1 MPQIMIELG
10 ADTISPLAE
19 ALERLWCSASMSI
32 EVLPRL
38 DADRIEY
45 TEANDSPHEAFRSL
59 DTGDLA
65 SIRIRPMDPP
75 IRWAIVFAPGFDRHA
90 PTKWTAAVELN
101 SWSYEAMFDELVSR
115 QGLRF
120 VAVTLEETLDL
131 EPHHL
136 TEEGF
141 PWQAPNLMRA
151 AIRGEEASSGF
162 LIRSGPA
169 ALG

>member
-19 ALERLWCSASMSI
+19 ALEGLWCWASMSI
-32 EVLPRL
+32 EVLPRM

-45 TEANDSPHEAFRSL
+45 RSANGSPREAFRSL

-65 SIRIRPMDPP
+65 SIRLRPKDPP
-75 IRWAIVFAPGFDRHA
+75 IRWAIVYAPGFDRHA

-101 SWSYEAMFDELVSR
+101 SWSYEAIFDELVSR
-115 QGLRF
+115 ECLRF
-120 VAVTLEETLDL
+120 VVVTMEETLDL

-141 PWQAPNLMRA
+141 PWQAPSLMRA
-151 AIRGEEASSGF
+151 AIRGREAGSGF
-162 LIRSGPA
+162 LIRFGPA